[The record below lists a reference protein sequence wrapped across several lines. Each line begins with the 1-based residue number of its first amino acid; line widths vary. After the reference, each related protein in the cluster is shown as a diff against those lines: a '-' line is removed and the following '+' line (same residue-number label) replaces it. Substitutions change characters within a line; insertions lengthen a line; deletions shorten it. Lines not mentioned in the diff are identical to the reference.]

1 VLINGFTL
9 AKLMI
14 ENNVG
19 VSVATTYE
27 VKSIDSDFFVDE

>member
-1 VLINGFTL
+1 
-9 AKLMI
+9 MI